1 MGSPTTAVS
10 KQPESTSAI
19 ALEEAVHSSSAD
31 SWQFAARHPALTE
44 DLALALLKR
53 VELSPEIL
61 GTLCKNGSVAKHRKV
76 RVAIVAHV
84 RTPRHLT
91 LPLLRLLYTFDL
103 MRVALM
109 PTVAADIKRA
119 AEEVLLAKLE
129 TISSGEKLTL
139 ARRASGRVAAELL
152 LDKEARV
159 MQAALENPRLTEAS
173 IAKVLVRSN
182 TSPALV
188 EAVCH
193 HAKWSRARDVRAAL
207 LRNSKTP
214 LACALEFAR
223 SVPAPVLREIMQNS
237 RLPQSTKNYL
247 LRYLDQA
254 VETTGKARS
263 PV

>member
-1 MGSPTTAVS
+1 
-10 KQPESTSAI
+10 
-19 ALEEAVHSSSAD
+19 
-31 SWQFAARHPALTE
+31 
-44 DLALALLKR
+44 
-53 VELSPEIL
+53 
-61 GTLCKNGSVAKHRKV
+61 
-76 RVAIVAHV
+76 
-84 RTPRHLT
+84 
-91 LPLLRLLYTFDL
+91 
-103 MRVALM
+103 
-109 PTVAADIKRA
+109 
-119 AEEVLLAKLE
+119 
-129 TISSGEKLTL
+129 
-139 ARRASGRVAAELL
+139 VAAELL

-193 HAKWSRARDVRAAL
+193 HAKWSRARDVRVAL